1 MKNIVT
7 ALLLVL
13 GLVLAMPLQ
22 AQDAAEPAA
31 EEGPT
36 FPAVLTDTGLSI
48 EEMKLRLIPL
58 TVDQLEA
65 LAQEWLG
72 IVQTQTQAV
81 ADAQIAVLNAGDN
94 APDALRTRV
103 EELSDERQ
111 RGFARYSLVVDGY
124 QKKGGDEAT
133 VDQFRAYRTAIIVEE
148 KQNADLQ
155 TLATQALRWA
165 TQRDGGIQLGIQV
178 GTVVAAFLGLLI
190 VAKTVRGFARRGFGK
205 VRNLSKLLQAFL
217 SLVVYWITMAFGLM
231 IVLSM
236 LGIDITPVF
245 ALVGGLSFIVAF
257 AFQDTLGN
265 LAAGLMIMFN
275 RPFDEGDYVTVAG
288 TGGTVKSVSVVST
301 TVTTPDNQVI
311 VIPNSKVWGD
321 VITNV
326 TASTTRRVDLVF
338 GISYEDSI
346 ADAQRILEEVVHAHP
361 LVLSDPEPVI
371 RVNALGA
378 SSVDFICRPWARSAD
393 YWSIYWDLTRQ
404 VKEAFDAAGIS
415 IPYPQTDMHLH
426 VRNAAAA
433 ATLTGPEASGD
444 GIGRPKGAPDF
455 GTGDDGADADSGDG
469 RD

>member
-1 MKNIVT
+1 MKKFVT
-7 ALLLVL
+7 ALMLVL
-13 GLVLAMPLQ
+13 GLVLAMPLH

-31 EEGPT
+31 EEGPV
-36 FPAVLTDTGLSI
+36 FPAVLTDTGIPI

-58 TVDQLEA
+58 KVDELEA

-72 IVQTQTQAV
+72 IVQSQTQAV
-81 ADAQIAVLNAGDN
+81 ADAQIAVLNAGDD
-94 APDALRTRV
+94 APEALRTRV
-103 EELSDERQ
+103 EELSDER
-111 RGFARYSLVVDGY
+111 RGGFVRYSLVVDGY

-133 VDQFRAYRTAIIVEE
+133 VDQFRAYRTAIIVDE
-148 KQNADLQ
+148 KQNADFQ
-155 TLATQALRWA
+155 TLVTQALRWA
-165 TQRDGGIQLGIQV
+165 TQRDGGIQLAIQV

-190 VAKTVRGFARRGFGK
+190 VAKTVRGFARRGFGR

-346 ADAQRILEEVVHAHP
+346 ADAQRILEEVVRAHP
-361 LVLSDPEPVI
+361 AVLSEPEPVI

-433 ATLTGPEASGD
+433 QALTAPEASED

-455 GTGDDGADADSGDG
+455 STGDDGADADSSDG